1 MGGTFVWCWYETYW
15 VLAVTLGCW
24 DLSVPVGLGQ
34 NFCFLGGRRDLRNAR
49 YGDDPCEWQSRNTP
63 GSGQL
68 PFRNGVSVVRKIGVL
83 CSWRRTLKSLRSE
96 ARSLIGKYADAC
108 RDRN

>member
-1 MGGTFVWCWYETYW
+1 VGGTFVWCWYETYW

-49 YGDDPCEWQSRNTP
+49 YGDDPCEW
-63 GSGQL
+63 
-68 PFRNGVSVVRKIGVL
+68 
-83 CSWRRTLKSLRSE
+83 
-96 ARSLIGKYADAC
+96 
-108 RDRN
+108 